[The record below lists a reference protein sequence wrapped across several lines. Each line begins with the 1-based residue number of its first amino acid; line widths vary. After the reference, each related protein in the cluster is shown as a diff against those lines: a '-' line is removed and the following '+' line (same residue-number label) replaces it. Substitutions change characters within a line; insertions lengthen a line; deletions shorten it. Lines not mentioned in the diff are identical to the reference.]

1 MKAILFA
8 AGSGTRLQ
16 PLTEIWPKCLMPI
29 GHRPLL
35 EYWLEYIS
43 NVAIS
48 EAMVNLHFHSE
59 IVESFLQQE
68 RFEWVRLAYE
78 EELLGTAGTLKRNYP
93 FLNGSTILAIH
104 ADNWCVCD
112 FEKFIQY
119 HRFERPEDT
128 VITMMTFETDNPE
141 SSGIVELDSR
151 GVVIQFHEKIKNPP
165 ANLANGA
172 VFIIEPEVLEWM
184 MLQENIFDFSR
195 DVIPNFLGKIAT
207 WKNHMIHKD
216 IGTIEQ
222 LKEAQ
227 NDLKPSFTYNG
238 GSWQKNFL
246 HNPIH
251 KFLD

>member
-16 PLTEIWPKCLMPI
+16 PLTKMWPKCLMPI

-43 NVAIS
+43 NVDIS
-48 EAMVNLHFHSE
+48 EVMVNLHFHSE
-59 IVESFLQQE
+59 IVESFLKQE
-68 RFEWVRLAYE
+68 RFDWVRLAYE
-78 EELLGTAGTLKRNYP
+78 EELLGTAGTLKKNYQ
-93 FLNGSTILAIH
+93 FLKGSTILAIH

-112 FEKFIQY
+112 FKKFIHY
-119 HRFERPEDT
+119 HHVERPENT
-128 VITMMTFETDNPE
+128 LITMMTFETDNPE

-151 GVVIQFHEKIKNPP
+151 DVVVEFHEKIQNPP
-165 ANLANGA
+165 GNLASGA
-172 VFIIEPEVLEWM
+172 VFIFEPEVLEWIIM
-184 MLQENIFDFSR
+184 EENIYDFSR

-207 WKNHMIHKD
+207 WKNCMIHKD

-227 NDLKPSFTYNG
+227 KDKKPPFIYNG
-238 GSWQKNFL
+238 GSWQKKFL
-246 HNPIH
+246 ENPIH
-251 KFLD
+251 KLLD